1 MFVNK
6 GWRIIDAI
14 YKNLTLVLMKRP
26 APNLEGL
33 KGLKM
38 RTFVSP
44 LLIESANSVCVTP
57 VTLVVT
63 EVSPQLQSGGIDG
76 MLPGMPILVTFKHYD
91 DAKYVTGFNFFRIV
105 SINIV
110 NEAWFQSQPEDVQE
124 AIRGA
129 EPKVVAFGVENAERS
144 NEVWLANNG
153 ECRQMPPAEKMT
165 TIVSFLAPDTK
176 IVEQIPAVKA
186 EFTNR
191 KALVDQ

>member
-14 YKNLTLVLMKRP
+14 YKNLMLVLMKRP

-91 DAKYVTGFNFFRIV
+91 DAKYVTDFNFSRIV

-129 EPKVVAFGVENAERS
+129 EPKVVAF
-144 NEVWLANNG
+144 
-153 ECRQMPPAEKMT
+153 
-165 TIVSFLAPDTK
+165 
-176 IVEQIPAVKA
+176 
-186 EFTNR
+186 
-191 KALVDQ
+191 